1 VTAPDAQLAPLPRD
15 EGFPVW
21 ASVALALLCAAA
33 LTWSRALEVW
43 RSGAFFDTDDAMRAV
58 QVRDL
63 LAGQSWFDMT
73 AWRLDPPNG
82 VVSHWSR
89 VVDAPLAVLEAF
101 FRLFLSPQY
110 AERITRLIFPLALL
124 AALLRLAPWL
134 SSILAPSAS
143 RSLAVLLAFLSGAA
157 LTQFIPGRIDH
168 HAPQIVL
175 LLTALGFFLKGI
187 EAEKA
192 RAMAG
197 ASLAMSVS
205 IAISLENAPFFAVML
220 AALPALFVVDGE
232 KMRGPLAWF
241 AASGLL
247 CFPLL
252 YAGTVGPAHYFV
264 SACDAYS
271 WVYLAAVFAGLL
283 GLAALAVLAPYARTP
298 KARAAMAAAA
308 GAAVVATMAAIAPKC
323 LGDPLID
330 IDPLVREFWLSHV
343 TEATPLLK
351 FWEGKSNVVIATALP
366 VALGLAATLWEAI
379 SAKEATARRR
389 WLVFAGVIAAG
400 FAAGLWQARVFTS
413 TMPVAMIALAGAV
426 GAIAG
431 FVTRGFSSV
440 TRGLTAVVICLLVS
454 PMGVAAALPIGK
466 GTADLAEQQKSKA
479 ACLQIKALEP
489 LAALDPAPV
498 AAPFDLGPYLLA
510 YTPHGAFAGPYHRDN
525 HGNRIVI
532 DAFLASPDQAER
544 ILRAAGARLLLWCDY
559 EPGGYAK
566 KAPGGLAAALA
577 RGETPSWLA
586 PLPQTSEHL
595 LVFALRP

>member
-1 VTAPDAQLAPLPRD
+1 MTAPGAEPAHSPAR
-15 EGFPVW
+15 GFPIW
-21 ASVALALLCAAA
+21 ASVALALLCAVA
-33 LTWSRALEVW
+33 LTWSRALEIW
-43 RSGAFFDTDDAMRAV
+43 RSGAFFDSDDAMRAV

-89 VVDAPLAVLEAF
+89 VVDAPLAALESF
-101 FRLFLSPQY
+101 FRLFLAPQY
-110 AERITRLIFPLALL
+110 AERIVRLLFPLALL
-124 AALLRLAPWL
+124 AALLRLAAWL
-134 SSILAPSAS
+134 SYILAPSAS
-143 RSLAVLLAFLSGAA
+143 QHLAVLLAFLSGAA

-175 LLTALGFFLKGI
+175 LLTALGLFLKGI

-232 KMRGPLAWF
+232 RMRAPLAWF

-252 YAGTVGPAHYFV
+252 YGATVAPARYLV

-271 WVYLAAVFAGLL
+271 WVYLAAAFTGLL
-283 GLAALAVLAPYARTP
+283 GLAALAALAPYARTP
-298 KARAAMAAAA
+298 AARAAAAAAA
-308 GAAVVATMAAIAPKC
+308 GAAVVATMAAVAPKC
-323 LGDPLID
+323 LGDPLAG

-351 FWEGKSNVVIATALP
+351 FRDGESNVVIMIALP
-366 VALGLAATLWEAI
+366 VAIGLAATLWEAF
-379 SAKEATARRR
+379 SAKQAAARRR
-389 WLVFAGVIAAG
+389 RLVLAGVIAAG
-400 FAAGLWQARVFTS
+400 FAAGLWQVRVFTS
-413 TMPVAMIALAGAV
+413 TMPIAMIALAGTAGAV
-426 GAIAG
+426 AG
-431 FVTRGFSSV
+431 FLTRGFSAV
-440 TRGLTAVVICLLVS
+440 TRGLTAAIICFAVS
-454 PMGVAAALPIGK
+454 PMGVAAALPVGE
-466 GTADLAEQQKSKA
+466 GTAEMAEQQKSKA
-479 ACLQIKALEP
+479 ACLQPKTLEP

-510 YTPHGAFAGPYHRDN
+510 YTPHSAFAGPYHRDN

-532 DAFLASPDQAER
+532 DAFLAPPDQAER
-544 ILRAAGARLLLWCDY
+544 ILRAAGARLLLWCHY
-559 EPGGYAK
+559 EPGGFAK
-566 KAPGGLAAALA
+566 KAPDGLGAALA
-577 RGETPSWLA
+577 RGEIPSWLA
-586 PLPQTSEHL
+586 PLPQTSERL